1 MDIETARHELQEAGR
16 RMAELGLAW
25 GNAGNISARIS
36 ADHFLITASGTRLE
50 ALVDDDLVECPLAAD
65 VSVAYAR
72 KPSKELPMHRAVY
85 EARPE
90 VDVILHASPF
100 YSTLIACS
108 DEPVP
113 GDLFIEDMYYLERVG
128 RVPYAHAGSKALGDG
143 VRAEAL
149 YANVLLLENHGVLVY
164 DTTVRE
170 ALMGM
175 QVLEYTCRMLVTAK
189 SAGIP
194 LRALPPDTVRD
205 FLDNAGYKPRRDWP
219 EQGT

>member
-1 MDIETARHELQEAGR
+1 MDVETARRELQEAGR
-16 RMAELGLAW
+16 RMAELELAW
-25 GNAGNISARIS
+25 GNAGNISARTTP
-36 ADHFLITASGTRLE
+36 DRFLITASGTRLE
-50 ALVDDDLVECPLAAD
+50 ALADADLVECPLSAEIK
-65 VSVAYAR
+65 VEYPR

-90 VDVILHASPF
+90 INVILHASPF

-108 DEPVP
+108 DEPIP

-128 RVPYAHAGSKALGDG
+128 RVPYAHAGSRALGDG
-143 VRAEAL
+143 VRARAA
-149 YANVLLLENHGVLVY
+149 YANMLLLENHGVLVY
-164 DTTVRE
+164 DTTMRE

-205 FLDNAGYKPRRDWP
+205 FLENAGYKPRRQWP
-219 EQGT
+219 EQL